1 MNLTP
6 HEQDVMAEICAILSS
21 FIMDDNHEDKAL
33 LNLGED
39 MMMVADKANCS
50 PQFFGRLYDKFHR
63 TGSNQ

>member
-21 FIMDDNHEDKAL
+21 FIMNDDHDNKSLVAMAE
-33 LNLGED
+33 NI
-39 MMMVADKANCS
+39 MMVADKANCS
-50 PQFFGRLYDKFHR
+50 SQFFGRLYDKFHR